1 MHKYLSLQ
9 RIFRWTIFMRPTNGV
24 VTAAGNENLIKKPH
38 LPRSVI
44 LTKTTVYGEMMTE
57 YVFAYILY
65 FNRNLSKHLEDQ
77 RNRIWDRKKPGRL
90 SGKVIGILGLGLIGP
105 SCTSPNHRR
114 RIVSKET

>member
-1 MHKYLSLQ
+1 
-9 RIFRWTIFMRPTNGV
+9 MRPTNGV